1 MAAFSGSRER
11 MAARREGGFVAA
23 VVFGSRGAYGGETGF
38 AAVVFGSRGAYGGE
52 TDHPYS
58 APRRR
63 RAGGLA
69 AAAADDGVSLTKRS
83 FQ

>member
-1 MAAFSGSRER
+1 MFRVSGAYGGETGFVAAFSGSRER

-23 VVFGSRGAYGGETGF
+23 VVFGSRGT
-38 AAVVFGSRGAYGGE
+38 YGGE

-69 AAAADDGVSLTKRS
+69 AAAPDDGVSLTKRS